1 MEFFVYINS
10 CSQNSQAYQYQTK
23 QPTFTALKN
32 VNYKGLFAPI
42 EVVEDAKLVLALK
55 SSPAFNKFFE
65 KFDAV
70 ASFRSERFRRNY
82 SLKLE
87 YKPVQSVEPS
97 LAEKIKKFIANP
109 KGEKFPFETTFSV
122 ENSDAAAELLYE
134 KIKMTTFDELMD
146 KHQKILD
153 KVI

>member
-1 MEFFVYINS
+1 MYINS
-10 CSQNSQAYQYQTK
+10 CSQNRRAYQHQTN

-32 VNYKGLFAPI
+32 INYKGLFAPI

-65 KFDAV
+65 KFDAI

-97 LAEKIKKFIANP
+97 LAEKIKKFIKNP
-109 KGEKFPFETTFSV
+109 KGEKFTYETTFSV
-122 ENSDAAAELLYE
+122 ENTDNAAELLYE
-134 KIKMTTFDELMD
+134 KIKITTFDDLMER
-146 KHQKILD
+146 HQKILD
-153 KVI
+153 KLI